1 MNHETVNS
9 SPLTLSHRG
18 KSVTLANRMRGGE
31 ATFARRSTALFLAVR
46 SLVLSLTLLCSL
58 SLEGI
63 STADEN
69 LTPAEKLPSPKP
81 PAAAVSIQ
89 PPEPSI
95 TAEQV
100 HEAIDLLAAPQYS
113 VRQKSLDA
121 LKSVSADQVALLA
134 EATEKHPD
142 NEVAKRCIELLIRI
156 YATGDRDSGVVRQAS
171 DAIEIAA
178 NSERWFIAETA
189 QDALERHW
197 KRRVEIAM
205 LQLQLLG
212 GNMSPR
218 DPAKLW
224 ERSSSSYQSSPTS
237 NEHLKVF
244 VDEFWKADEYAISL
258 MKRLTPLLNHS
269 FVPGRSR
276 LSFVLIDGHT
286 QTPEEIAQI
295 KGMFGD
301 TNVMSRGQVYLGIVH
316 QSSNADDKGIQIDQ
330 IGPESSAAKAGLEVG
345 DKLEKFE
352 GIPLKEFDDLIDLL
366 KTHKVNDEVTF
377 KVYREDYTTPGRRFD
392 VKVKLYGWY
401 ERP

>member
-1 MNHETVNS
+1 M
-9 SPLTLSHRG
+9 P
-18 KSVTLANRMRGGE
+18 
-31 ATFARRSTALFLAVR
+31 RSF
-46 SLVLSLTLLCSL
+46 VLSLTLICSL
-58 SLEGI
+58 SWECI
-63 STADEN
+63 STAEEN
-69 LTPAEKLPSPKP
+69 VLSAKQ
-81 PAAAVSIQ
+81 PAAAATDVSI
-89 PPEPSI
+89 PTPEPSL
-95 TAEQV
+95 TTEQV
-100 HEAIDLLAAPQYS
+100 HEAIDRLAAPQYS
-113 VRQKSLDA
+113 VRQKSLDV
-121 LKSVSADQVALLA
+121 LKSVSADQMVLLY
-134 EATEKHPD
+134 EATEKHSD
-142 NEVAKRCIELLIRI
+142 NEVAKRCIELMIRI
-156 YATGDRDSGVVRQAS
+156 YTTGDRDSGVVRKAS
-171 DAIEIAA
+171 EAIEVAA

-224 ERSSSSYQSSPTS
+224 ERSSTSYQSSPTS
-237 NEHLKVF
+237 SEHLKVF

-258 MKRLTPLLNHS
+258 LKRLTPLLNHS

-286 QTPEEIAQI
+286 QTPEEIARI

-316 QSSNADDKGIQIDQ
+316 QSSNADDTGIQIDQ
-330 IGPESSAAKAGLEVG
+330 IGPDSSAAKAGLEVG

-352 GIPLKEFDDLIDLL
+352 DKTLKDFDDLIELL
-366 KTHKVNDEVTF
+366 KAHKVNDEVTF
-377 KVYREDYTTPGRRFD
+377 RVYREDYTTPGRHFD

-401 ERP
+401 ERQ

>member
-1 MNHETVNS
+1 MINHKTVDFF
-9 SPLTLSHRG
+9 PLTQAVSPRG
-18 KSVTLANRMRGGE
+18 KVAKLANRMRGGE
-31 ATFARRSTALFLAVR
+31 GTIARRSTASYLIACR
-46 SLVLSLTLLCSL
+46 LVLSLTLVCSL

-63 STADEN
+63 LAADEN
-69 LTPAEKLPSPKP
+69 LPSTKQPAPV
-81 PAAAVSIQ
+81 AAEAS
-89 PPEPSI
+89 EPSL
-95 TAEQV
+95 TTEQV
-100 HEAIDLLAAPQYS
+100 HKAIDLLAAPQYS
-113 VRQKSLDA
+113 VRQKSLDV
-121 LKSVSADQVALLA
+121 LRFVNADQMALLA
-134 EATEKHPD
+134 EATEKHSN
-142 NEVAKRCIELLIRI
+142 NEVAKRCIELMIRI

-224 ERSSSSYQSSPTS
+224 EHSSNSYQSSPTNS
-237 NEHLKVF
+237 DHLKVF
-244 VDEFWKADEYAISL
+244 VDEFWKADEYAIL
-258 MKRLTPLLNHS
+258 LLKRLTPLLNHG

-301 TNVMSRGQVYLGIVH
+301 INVMSRGQVYLGIVH
-316 QSSNADDKGIQIDQ
+316 RSSNADDKGIQIDQ
-330 IGPESSAAKAGLEVG
+330 VGPDSSAAKAGLEVG

-352 GIPLKEFDDLIDLL
+352 GKPLKEFDDLIELL

-377 KVYREDYTTPGRRFD
+377 KVYREDYTTPGRRLD

-401 ERP
+401 ERQ